1 MPPEAPAPAI
11 TQMTVTLLKKH
22 PDENTE
28 FVICN
33 APSTRWGTSQKFTF
47 SAPAGTHKIG
57 QHVQVSFEV
66 EPIKENQE

>member
-11 TQMTVTLLKKH
+11 TQLTVTLLKKH

-33 APSTRWGTSQKFTF
+33 SNSTRWGSAQKFTF
-47 SAPAGTHKIG
+47 AAPAGTHKIG
-57 QHVQVSFEV
+57 QHVQVSFEI
-66 EPIKENQE
+66 EHNKENQE